1 MDPAR
6 PTSASGSLAA
16 SADAEAAKI
25 VELAPPT
32 VSSHTGYFR
41 WVICTLL
48 LFGTTNNYMDRNVL
62 SVLNKTLQHDLGW
75 SEIDYSNLVVAFQ
88 AAYALGLV
96 VVGRCID
103 KLGTRLGYALA
114 LAFWSL
120 ASMGTALG
128 SSLSSFAVS
137 RVALG
142 FGEAA
147 VFPASIKA
155 VAEWFPKKERALA
168 TGIFNAGTSIGAM
181 LTPVVVPWINARWGW
196 RGAFVGIGALG
207 FVLLAF
213 WALIYR
219 KPEEHPRVSKA
230 EFDYIRSDPQ
240 VLAGKIKWLALLP
253 FRQTWAFVIGK
264 FLTDPIWW
272 FYLFWVPGF
281 LQSQHGLALTAIGA
295 PIVVIYLLSDAGSV
309 AAGWWSS
316 ALIKRGRSVNA
327 ARKIAML
334 VCAVG
339 VIPVVFAY
347 RVESTWS
354 AVLLIGLAAACHQ
367 GFSANLYTLTSD
379 MFPVRAVGSVVG
391 IGGMAGAIGGLFIA
405 TVVGHVLQWTGS
417 YRVPFLIAGSA
428 YLLALA
434 IIHALVPRLEPARI
448 SGEIQT

>member
-6 PTSASGSLAA
+6 PTSASGRLAS
-16 SADAEAAKI
+16 SADGEATTAI
-25 VELAPPT
+25 EHPSPS
-32 VSSHTGYFR
+32 VSSSPGYFR

-62 SVLNKTLQHDLGW
+62 GVLNKTLQHDLGW

-96 VVGRCID
+96 VVGRFID

-114 LAFWSL
+114 LGFWSL

-128 SSLSSFAVS
+128 SSLSSFTVS
-137 RVALG
+137 RLALG

-196 RGAFVGIGALG
+196 RGAFIGIGAMG

-213 WALIYR
+213 WVWIYR
-219 KPEEHPRVSKA
+219 QPEEHPRVSKA
-230 EFDYIRSDPQ
+230 EFDYLRSDPQ

-253 FRQTWAFVIGK
+253 LRQTWAFVIGK

-281 LQSQHGLALTAIGA
+281 FQSQHGLALTRIGA
-295 PIVVIYLLSDAGSV
+295 PLVVIYLLSDFGSV
-309 AAGWWSS
+309 AAGWLSS
-316 ALIKRGRSVNA
+316 SMIKRGSTVNA

-334 VCAVG
+334 ICAIG
-339 VIPVVFAY
+339 VTPVVFAY
-347 RVESTWS
+347 RVENTWS
-354 AVLLIGLAAACHQ
+354 AVFLIGLAAACHQ

-379 MFPVRAVGSVVG
+379 MFPARAVGSVVG
-391 IGGMAGAIGGLFIA
+391 IGGMAGALGGLFIA

-417 YRVPFLIAGSA
+417 YRVPFLMAGSA
-428 YLLALA
+428 YLLALV
-434 IIHALVPRLEPARI
+434 IIHGLVPRMEPA
-448 SGEIQT
+448 EIA